1 MSKKTSKNNSYK
13 GSRKVGKS
21 TKKTSRKS
29 KPRSKRKTKSK
40 AKAKKDLSTT
50 EEFRQLLDEDVSEQQ
65 PIVNNRQNNNPLG
78 FNNFSINNQFSE
90 NQGGVEVNPEIS
102 PFANQA
108 LGKEFNYDFG
118 DLYER
123 HQQNTM
129 QAQPNQSFISQ
140 NQASQ
145 MMGQQAAMSPQM
157 MGQQAAMSPQMMGQ
171 QAAMSPQMMGQQ
183 AAMSPQMMGQQAAM
197 SPQMMGQQ
205 AAMSPQ
211 IMGQEQ
217 LPSQGSD
224 LSSLFSSLG
233 NLSNSNILV

>member
-1 MSKKTSKNNSYK
+1 MTKAHDIKKTNKKVSKKTSKNNSYK

-21 TKKTSRKS
+21 TKKNSRKS

-65 PIVNNRQNNNPLG
+65 PLVNNRQNNNPLG
-78 FNNFSINNQFSE
+78 FNNFAMNNQFSE

-129 QAQPNQSFISQ
+129 QGQQNQSFISQ

-145 MMGQQAAMSPQM
+145 MMGQQAAMNPQI
-157 MGQQAAMSPQMMGQ
+157 
-171 QAAMSPQMMGQQ
+171 
-183 AAMSPQMMGQQAAM
+183 
-197 SPQMMGQQ
+197 MGQQ

-217 LPSQGSD
+217 LPSQGND